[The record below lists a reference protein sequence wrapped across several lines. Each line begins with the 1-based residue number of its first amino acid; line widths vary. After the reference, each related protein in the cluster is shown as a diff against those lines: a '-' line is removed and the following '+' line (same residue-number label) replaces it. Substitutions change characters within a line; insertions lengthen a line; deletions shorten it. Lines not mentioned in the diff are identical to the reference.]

1 MSERPVD
8 RRAFM
13 GLLTGGLALT
23 ALPGCAALAA
33 TTVRPERGEIRLR
46 LSDHPRLDTVGGS
59 LRIRSEDT
67 GELYYVLRQDDG
79 SFETVSPVCTH
90 QGCTV
95 QIAGRFLECP
105 CHGSIYDLRGT
116 VVRGPAERPLRKA
129 PTRISDGRIL
139 VIQTAE
145 TLG

>member
-1 MSERPVD
+1 MSGRPVD

-13 GLLTGGLALT
+13 GLLTGGLTLS

-33 TTVRPERGEIRLR
+33 TTFRPERGEIRLR
-46 LSDHPRLDTVGGS
+46 LADYPGLDRAGGS
-59 LRIRSEDT
+59 MRIRAEDT

-95 QIAGRFLECP
+95 QIAGRLLECP

-116 VVRGPAERPLRKA
+116 VVRGPAERPLRQA
-129 PTRISDGRIL
+129 PTRLSDGRTL

-145 TLG
+145 TRG